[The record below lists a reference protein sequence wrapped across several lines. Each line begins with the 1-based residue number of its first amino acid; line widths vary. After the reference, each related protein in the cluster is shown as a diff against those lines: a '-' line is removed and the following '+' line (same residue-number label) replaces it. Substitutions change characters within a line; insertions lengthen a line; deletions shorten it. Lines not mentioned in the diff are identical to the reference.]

1 MAAGAEDGGLMPK
14 FEISKSDL
22 EKLVGRK
29 FTIKELEEEA
39 LLYAKTELDGHDG
52 DTLKVDVKDTNRP
65 DLWSVE
71 GIARELKGHYKIEEG
86 LPKYAVKKTS
96 WKATVESPDEFHKF
110 VTAAVVRNVKI
121 TKEVLSQMVQLQE
134 KVGGTFGRN
143 RKAMSMGAYDLSK
156 LKFPVKYVGMAPD
169 KIKFKP
175 LGFDKDMTAK
185 EILQN
190 HEKGK
195 QYGYLLKDSKKYN
208 VWLDSSNSILAMEP
222 IINSNIAGNVTT
234 DTTDIFIECSGD
246 DLKSLHTAINVLAS
260 ALAERGGQIEEVEI
274 AYNDK
279 KIITPDFTPKKAHLD
294 PDYARNILGLDVSDQ
309 EMIKLLKEGR
319 HNARLDQKKIHVE
332 YPAYRQDIMHQRDLV
347 EDVAIGFGYNDIE
360 PQIPTLP
367 TVGSRDKL
375 EDFSNTVREVC
386 VGLGL
391 QEILTFNLT
400 NKEAMFKKMNLP
412 EGKIVEIENPVSSN
426 WSVFRD
432 KLLPNLLVFLA
443 LNKNQEYPQ
452 NIFEVGDVVL
462 FDPENNETGVS
473 NKRRLAVALTNTQ
486 IGYEDAS
493 SLLAALLSSFGKKL
507 TLKKTSHPSFIPGR
521 AAEIFVENKVIGL
534 IGEIF
539 PGVLNSWNLEKPV
552 VGFELDVE
560 KLF

>member
-1 MAAGAEDGGLMPK
+1 MPK
-14 FEISKSDL
+14 FEISKQDL
-22 EKLVGRK
+22 EKLVGKK
-29 FTIKELEEEA
+29 FSIKDLEDA
-39 LLYAKTELDGHDG
+39 LLFAKTELDGHDE

-71 GIARELKGHYKIEEG
+71 GIARELKGHLKVEEG
-86 LPKYAVKKTS
+86 LPKYSVKKAN
-96 WKATVESPDEFHKF
+96 WKAIVESPDEFHQF
-110 VTAAVVRNVKI
+110 VTAAVIRNVKI
-121 TKEVLSQMVQLQE
+121 TEQVLSQMVQLQE

-156 LKFPVKYVGMAPD
+156 VKFPVKYVGKKPEE
-169 KIKFKP
+169 IKFKP
-175 LGFDKDMTAK
+175 LGFDKEMTAK

-195 QYGYLLKDSKKYN
+195 QYGHLLKDSKKYN
-208 VWLDSSNSILAMEP
+208 VWLDANNSVLAMEP

-234 DTTDIFIECSGD
+234 DTTDVFIECSGD
-246 DLKSLHTAINVLAS
+246 DMKGLQTAINVLSS

-274 AYNDK
+274 VYKDK
-279 KIITPDFTPKKAHLD
+279 KNVTPDFTPKKAHLD
-294 PDYARNILGLDVSDQ
+294 PEYCRKILGLEISDT
-309 EMIKLLKEGR
+309 EMMKLLKEGR
-319 HNARLDQKKIHVE
+319 YNAKLDKKKIHVE

-367 TVGSRDKL
+367 TIGSRDKL
-375 EDFSNTVREVC
+375 EDFSNIARELC

-391 QEILTFNLT
+391 QEVITFNLT
-400 NKEAMFKKMNLP
+400 NKENMFKKMNLP

-432 KLLPNLLVFLA
+432 KLLPNLLEFLVQ
-443 LNKNQEYPQ
+443 NKNQEYPQ

-462 FDPENNETGVS
+462 FDQENKETGVS
-473 NKRRLAVALTNTQ
+473 NKRRLAVALTGAQ
-486 IGYEDAS
+486 VGYEDAS
-493 SLLAALLSSFGKKL
+493 SILSAFLSGL
-507 TLKKTSHPSFIPGR
+507 GHNLVLKKTTHTSFIPGR
-521 AAEIFVENKVIGL
+521 VAEIFVENKSIGV

-552 VGFELDVE
+552 VGFEIEVE
-560 KLF
+560 ALY

>member
-1 MAAGAEDGGLMPK
+1 MPK
-14 FEISKSDL
+14 FEISKTDL

-86 LPKYAVKKTS
+86 LPKYSVKKAG
-96 WKATVESPDEFHKF
+96 WKVIVESPDEFHKF
-110 VTAAVVRNVKI
+110 VTAAVVRNVRI
-121 TKEVLSQMVQLQE
+121 DQHVLSQMIQLQE

-156 LKFPVKYVGMAPD
+156 IKFPVKYVGKKPEE
-169 KIKFKP
+169 IKFKP
-175 LGFDKDMTAK
+175 LGYDKEMSAK

-195 QYGYLLKDSKKYN
+195 QYGHLLKDSKKYN
-208 VWLDSSNSILAMEP
+208 VWLDANNSILAMEP
-222 IINSNIAGNVTT
+222 IINSNIAGNVTIQT
-234 DTTDIFIECSGD
+234 KDVFIECSGND
-246 DLKSLHTAINVLAS
+246 VKSLHTAINILAS

-274 AYNDK
+274 SYKDK
-279 KIITPDFTPKKAHLD
+279 KITTPDFTPKVAHLD
-294 PDYARNILGLDVSDQ
+294 PDYCRKILGLEISDT
-309 EMIKLLKEGR
+309 EMIKLLKEAR

-360 PQIPTLP
+360 PHIPTLP
-367 TVGSRDKL
+367 TIGSRDKL
-375 EDFSNTVREVC
+375 EDFANVIREVC

-391 QEILTFNLT
+391 QEVLTFNLT
-400 NKEAMFKKMNLP
+400 TKDSMFKKMNLP
-412 EGKIVEIENPVSSN
+412 DGKIVEIENPVSQN

-432 KLLPNLLVFLA
+432 KLLPNLLEFLA
-443 LNKNQEYPQ
+443 YNKNQEYPQ
-452 NIFEVGDVVL
+452 NIFEIGDIVL
-462 FDPENNETGVS
+462 FDSENKETGVS
-473 NKRRLAVALTNTQ
+473 NKRRIAVALTNTQ

-493 SLLAALLSSFGKKL
+493 SLLNAFLSVLGKKL
-507 TLKKTSHPSFIPGR
+507 VLKKTSHPSFIPGR
-521 AAEIFVENKVIGL
+521 VAEIVVENKSIGL
-534 IGEIF
+534 IGEIH
-539 PGVLNSWNLEKPV
+539 PQVLNNWNLEKPV

-560 KLF
+560 SLQN

>member
-1 MAAGAEDGGLMPK
+1 MAERAGDGGLMPK
-14 FEISKSDL
+14 FEISKMDL

-29 FTIKELEEEA
+29 FSIKELEDA
-39 LLYAKTELDGHDG
+39 LLFAKTELDGHDG

-71 GIARELKGHYKIEEG
+71 GIARELKGHLKIEEG
-86 LPKYAVKKTS
+86 LPKYSVKKAN
-96 WKATVESPDEFHKF
+96 WKATVESPDEFHPF
-110 VTAAVVRNVKI
+110 VTAAVIRNVKI
-121 TKEVLSQMVQLQE
+121 TEAVLSQMVQLQE

-156 LKFPVKYVGMAPD
+156 IKFPVKYVGMPPE

-175 LGFDKDMTAK
+175 LGFDKEMSAK

-195 QYGYLLKDSKKYN
+195 QYGHLLKDSKKYN
-208 VWLDSSNSILAMEP
+208 IWLDSNNSILAMEP

-234 DTTDIFIECSGD
+234 NTTDVFIECSGD
-246 DLKSLHTAINVLAS
+246 DMKSLHTAINVLAS
-260 ALAERGGQIEEVEI
+260 ALVERGGQIEEVEI
-274 AYNDK
+274 VYKDK
-279 KIITPDFTPKKAHLD
+279 KITTPDFTPKKAHLD
-294 PDYARNILGLDVSDQ
+294 PDYCRKILGLEISDT

-367 TVGSRDKL
+367 TIGSRDKL
-375 EDFSNTVREVC
+375 EDFSNTTRELC

-391 QEILTFNLT
+391 QEVITFNLT
-400 NKEAMFKKMNLP
+400 NKENMFKKMNLH
-412 EGKIVEIENPVSSN
+412 EGKIVEIENPVSST

-432 KLLPNLLVFLA
+432 KLLPNLLEFLVQ
-443 LNKNQEYPQ
+443 NKNQEYSQ

-462 FDPENNETGVS
+462 FDSENKETGVS
-473 NKRRLAVALTNTQ
+473 NKRRLAVALTGTQ
-486 IGYEDAS
+486 VGYEDAS
-493 SLLAALLSSFGKKL
+493 SILAAFLSGLGHKIV
-507 TLKKTSHPSFIPGR
+507 LKKTSHPSFISGR
-521 AAEIFVENKVIGL
+521 AAEVFIGNKLVGIV
-534 IGEIF
+534 GEVN
-539 PGVLNSWNLEKPV
+539 PQVLNNWNLEKPV

-560 KLF
+560 KL